1 MIPINR
7 NKNIKRLQHIIQ
19 VFVKHGFGTLIDQ
32 TGLLNHLNLGKK
44 ILQKVGKNESEK
56 HTTGQRLRLALEE
69 LGPTFIK
76 FGQIVSTRPD
86 ILPQDII
93 KELEKL
99 QDSVPPISFDEVK
112 KVIEEELDDSLC
124 NIFPYFDEKPLAAA
138 SIAQVHLA
146 RLLSGKQVVVKIQ
159 RPNIDKVIDVD
170 IKILK
175 DIAYFIDH
183 HTKYGNLYDFGKMVE
198 EFENTLKNEMD
209 FMIEGENT
217 ETFRKNFKKDQYATF
232 PYISWIHTTKR
243 VLVMEY
249 IDGIKLNDFEA
260 LEKAGLD
267 RKTIARNFSNSILNQ
282 ILRDGF
288 FHADPHPG
296 NIMVLENNVIAFL
309 DLGMVGKLSE
319 DRKNQFLKML
329 LGITL
334 RNSKLI
340 IEGIINLEAVKTTIN
355 TKKLEKEI
363 DILRD
368 KYLSI
373 PLSEIKMSEAF
384 NQIFSLAFSYN
395 IVIPNEFTMLAKTLI
410 TLEGTVEKLDPDLS
424 VLEIAEP
431 IAEKLMIRLFSP
443 EKLGKEV
450 LSELMDYG
458 NLTRKLPSYLLNLLE
473 KAEND
478 DISISLIFKD
488 FEKIIKL
495 TNKISNRISFSIILL
510 AVCIVIAGILI
521 GSGISANTGT
531 ESYLLNI
538 AILRIGLTLAAVIVV
553 VLTISILRSNNL

>member
-1 MIPINR
+1 MNR
-7 NKNIKRLQHIIQ
+7 NKNLKRLQHIIQ

-32 TGLLNHLNLGKK
+32 TGLLRHLNLGKK
-44 ILQKVGKNESEK
+44 ILQKAGETESFK
-56 HTTGQRLRLALEE
+56 YTSGQRLRLALEE

-76 FGQIVSTRPD
+76 LGQIISTRPD
-86 ILPQDII
+86 ILSPDII
-93 KELEKL
+93 RELEKL
-99 QDSVPPISFDEVK
+99 QDSVPPISFEEVK
-112 KVIEEELDDSLC
+112 NVIEAELNDSLY
-124 NIFPYFDEKPLAAA
+124 NIFLNFEERPLAAA
-138 SIAQVHLA
+138 SIAQVHPA
-146 RLLSGKQVVVKIQ
+146 RLLSGRQVVVKVQ
-159 RPNIDKVIDVD
+159 RPDIENIIDVD
-170 IKILK
+170 VKILK

-209 FMIEGENT
+209 FMIEGDNT
-217 ETFRKNFKKDQYATF
+217 ETFRKNFKNDKYATF

-243 VLVMEY
+243 VLTMELV
-249 IDGIKLNDFEA
+249 DGIKLNDFEA

-267 RKTIARNFSNSILNQ
+267 RKIIARNLTSSIFNQ

-296 NIMVLENNVIAFL
+296 NIMVLENNTIAFL

-319 DRKNQFLKML
+319 NRKNQFLKML
-329 LGITL
+329 MGITL
-334 RNSKLI
+334 KNSKLI
-340 IEGIINLEAVKTTIN
+340 IEGIVNLDAVKTTIN
-355 TKKLEKEI
+355 MKKLEKEI

-373 PLSEIKMSEAF
+373 PLSEIKMGDAF

-410 TLEGTVEKLDPDLS
+410 TLEGIVEKLDPDLS

-431 IAEKLMIRLFSP
+431 ITEKLMIRLFSP

-458 NLTRKLPSYLLNLLE
+458 NLTRKFPSYMLGLLE

-478 DISISLIFKD
+478 DISIGLKFKD

-495 TNKISNRISFSIILL
+495 TNKISNRLSFSIILL

-538 AILRIGLTLAAVIVV
+538 AI
-553 VLTISILRSNNL
+553 